1 MNRPSLPPR
10 PIGSALL
17 VATVRAAQYHRNR
30 VALAVP
36 PRNVQPPRNYQ
47 TPALA
52 ALDCVALALGAL
64 AALASAAA
72 VTVIAASIV
81 GAL

>member
-1 MNRPSLPPR
+1 MHRPSLPPK

-17 VATVRAAQYHRNR
+17 VATVRAAQCHRNR

-47 TPALA
+47 PALA
-52 ALDCVALALGAL
+52 ALEGVALALGAV
-64 AALASAAA
+64 AVLASAAA
-72 VTVIAASIV
+72 ATVVVASIA

>member
-1 MNRPSLPPR
+1 MNRPLLPPK

-47 TPALA
+47 PALA
-52 ALDCVALALGAL
+52 ALEGVALALGVVAV
-64 AALASAAA
+64 LASAAA
-72 VTVIAASIV
+72 ATVVVASIV

>member
-1 MNRPSLPPR
+1 MHRPELPPR

-30 VALAVP
+30 VVLAVP
-36 PRNVQPPRNYQ
+36 PRNVQPSRNYQ
-47 TPALA
+47 PALA
-52 ALDCVALALGAL
+52 ALEGVALGLGAV
-64 AALASAAA
+64 AVLASAAA
-72 VTVIAASIV
+72 VTIIAASIV

>member
-1 MNRPSLPPR
+1 MNRPQLPPR

-17 VATVRAAQYHRNR
+17 VATVRAAQYHRR
-30 VALAVP
+30 HVALAVP
-36 PRNVQPPRNYQ
+36 PRNAAPPRNYQ
-47 TPALA
+47 APALA
-52 ALDCVALALGAL
+52 ALEGVALALGAV
-64 AALASAAA
+64 AVLASAAA

>member
-1 MNRPSLPPR
+1 MNQPQLPPR

-52 ALDCVALALGAL
+52 ALEGIALALGAV
-64 AALASAAA
+64 AVLASAAA
-72 VTVIAASIV
+72 CTVIAASIV

>member
-36 PRNVQPPRNYQ
+36 PRNVQPSRNYQ
-47 TPALA
+47 PALA
-52 ALDCVALALGAL
+52 ALEGVALALGAV
-64 AALASAAA
+64 AVLASAAA
-72 VTVIAASIV
+72 ATVIVASIV